1 MEGPRQAP
9 CERQASSQWDPPL
22 WTPLPGPYVSK
33 RANAVAAVM
42 AGEDWLA
49 VCRAYGGVYCMPPA
63 LLPPATHTGAMSKR
77 DWEKKMAAWR
87 AAIRREH
94 QRKRSFHAA
103 GEATSTQ
110 RKRPRLTPVAVD
122 HVAAAS
128 SQGAETS
135 RPPSEL
141 PTVTIFGPSPVAS
154 LEVKGATS
162 AYKKG
167 KGQGSRSRACSF
179 GFEPRS

>member
-9 CERQASSQWDPPL
+9 CSRQASSQWDPPL

-33 RANAVAAVM
+33 RANAVAGVM

-49 VCRAYGGVYCMPPA
+49 VCRAYGGAYCIPTA
-63 LLPPATHTGAMSKR
+63 LLPPATHEGAMSKR

-94 QRKRSFHAA
+94 RSCDE
-103 GEATSTQ
+103 EATATQ

-122 HVAAAS
+122 HVAAAW

-135 RPPSEL
+135 RPPSGL
-141 PTVTIFGPSPVAS
+141 PTVTIFGPWPVAM
-154 LEVKGATS
+154 L
-162 AYKKG
+162 
-167 KGQGSRSRACSF
+167 GSE
-179 GFEPRS
+179 GFD

>member
-77 DWEKKMAAWR
+77 DWETEMAAWR
-87 AAIRREH
+87 AAIRRE
-94 QRKRSFHAA
+94 QRSCDEEVTSFHAA
-103 GEATSTQ
+103 EQAPPHARGKRGRGA
-110 RKRPRLTPVAVD
+110 KRPRLRCNRRGATVA
-122 HVAAAS
+122 
-128 SQGAETS
+128 
-135 RPPSEL
+135 
-141 PTVTIFGPSPVAS
+141 IFGPWPVAM
-154 LEVKGATS
+154 L
-162 AYKKG
+162 
-167 KGQGSRSRACSF
+167 GSE
-179 GFEPRS
+179 GFD

>member
-1 MEGPRQAP
+1 
-9 CERQASSQWDPPL
+9 
-22 WTPLPGPYVSK
+22 
-33 RANAVAAVM
+33 
-42 AGEDWLA
+42 
-49 VCRAYGGVYCMPPA
+49 MPPA

-77 DWEKKMAAWR
+77 DWETEMAAWR